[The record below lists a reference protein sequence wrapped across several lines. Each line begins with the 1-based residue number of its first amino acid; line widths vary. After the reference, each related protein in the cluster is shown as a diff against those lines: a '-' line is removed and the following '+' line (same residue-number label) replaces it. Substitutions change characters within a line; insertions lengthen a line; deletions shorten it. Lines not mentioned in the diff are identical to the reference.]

1 MASFERDEVEKSLK
15 KKGFEVSDSGK
26 DHRFYTLFADGKYT
40 GIMTK
45 VSRGTKYKTLS
56 SGLVGM
62 MARQLK
68 LEAGEFANLVKCP
81 LSYEAY
87 IQLLKSRDEL

>member
-1 MASFERDEVEKSLK
+1 MASFERDEIERSLK
-15 KKGFEVSDSGK
+15 KKGFQESDRGK
-26 DHRFYTLFADGKYT
+26 DHRFYKLYAEGKYT

-45 VSRGTKYKTLS
+45 ISRGTKYKTLS
-56 SGLVGM
+56 SGLIGA

-68 LEAGEFANLVKCP
+68 LETSEFANLIKCP

-87 IQLLKSRDEL
+87 LQILRSRGEL